1 MSGERALPGT
11 PRPVY
16 VVAEGDM
23 SIDVQDNALRFRC
36 KHHADGYIPFR
47 HISRMVI
54 EEDVNLDL
62 QVLCECAR
70 RGIPVV
76 VYQSDDE
83 GVLLRV
89 VGRGGEDMGLRERLL
104 DLTLDINWLRR
115 IHDWRDANRSRIAAI
130 VGRRMGVPAPYRQAA
145 SLTAWLIRKAADLAD
160 EKTRRITQKTL
171 HTCIMSRMQREL
183 QERGIDART
192 EAWLHDACDL
202 AELLSELVLFQIQP
216 LRYKWLTNYAARS
229 SKGCRVSEQEIRRE
243 ITDLFENHARRIDRT
258 INDILNRLHRWLVDA
273 T

>member
-1 MSGERALPGT
+1 MNGNRTLPGT

-36 KHHADGYIPFR
+36 KHLADGYIPFR

-70 RGIPVV
+70 HGIPVV
-76 VYQSDDE
+76 VYQSDD

-89 VGRGGEDMGLRERLL
+89 VGCGGEDMGLRERLL
-104 DLTLDINWLRR
+104 DLTLDINWVRR

-130 VGRRMGVPAPYRQAA
+130 VARRLRAPAACRQAA
-145 SLTAWLIRKAADLAD
+145 SLATWLRQKMATLAE

-171 HTCIMSRMQREL
+171 HACIMSKMQREL
-183 QERGIDART
+183 QVRGVDACT
-192 EAWLHDACDL
+192 EAWLHDVCDL

-229 SKGCRVSEQEIRRE
+229 NKGRRISEHDMRRE
-243 ITDLFENHARRIDRT
+243 ITDLFEHHARRIDRT
-258 INDILNRLHRWLVDA
+258 IKDILNRLHRWLVDA